1 MGDIAHHS
9 DVNPSTM
16 NHSTNPVKVGSQ
28 EIGGTGFCVIA
39 GPCSIESYEQ
49 FLMTAQA
56 VRASGAVGLRGG
68 LFKLRTDPK
77 TFQGLGADAIAIA
90 KRVRSETGMP
100 FFSEVTDP
108 RQIEEFDDVV
118 DAYQVG
124 SRNMHN
130 YALLKELGQTRKPI
144 LLKRGFSA
152 LFKEWMLAA
161 EYILKGG
168 NDKII
173 LCERGIRTFETS
185 TRNTF
190 DVNAIVL
197 AKQNSPFPVLAD
209 PSHGTGDSKLVPAVA
224 LAAAAAGADGL
235 LIEVHPNPAKALSDG
250 YQSLSLE
257 QFDVLMKNLK
267 RVTAALDYP
276 IQTLSRASFEQA
288 PRTL

>member
-1 MGDIAHHS
+1 M
-9 DVNPSTM
+9 
-16 NHSTNPVKVGSQ
+16 
-28 EIGGTGFCVIA
+28 
-39 GPCSIESYEQ
+39 IE
-49 FLMTAQA
+49 
-56 VRASGAVGLRGG
+56 
-68 LFKLRTDPK
+68 
-77 TFQGLGADAIAIA
+77 
-90 KRVRSETGMP
+90 
-100 FFSEVTDP
+100 
-108 RQIEEFDDVV
+108 DVV
-118 DAYQVG
+118 EEYKGG
-124 SRNMHN
+124 SCNMHN